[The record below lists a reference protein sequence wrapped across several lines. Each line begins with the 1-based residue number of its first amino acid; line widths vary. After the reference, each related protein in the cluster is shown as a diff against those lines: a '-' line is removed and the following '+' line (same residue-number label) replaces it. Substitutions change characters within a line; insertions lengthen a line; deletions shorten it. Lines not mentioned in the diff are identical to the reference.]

1 MSDKIRLLIA
11 DDDIQMRNLLKR
23 TLLKEG
29 FLVETAANGREA
41 IGLLTAG
48 THFDLLI
55 TDLRMP
61 EKNGEELLA
70 DVRKTHPD
78 LKVIVITG
86 YSDLSQSLRLL
97 RNGAGREPFFAV
109 QGARDRRATPKC
121 GKRTRPRRLNMHK
134 ISPWPLQRPGSCLQ
148 TVRLA

>member
-97 RNGAGREPFFAV
+97 RS
-109 QGARDRRATPKC
+109 Q
-121 GKRTRPRRLNMHK
+121 RL
-134 ISPWPLQRPGSCLQ
+134 Q
-148 TVRLA
+148 V

>member
-97 RNGAGREPFFAV
+97 RNGAFEFIAKPFKIPDLLEV
-109 QGARDRRATPKC
+109 IDRAT
-121 GKRTRPRRLNMHK
+121 
-134 ISPWPLQRPGSCLQ
+134 
-148 TVRLA
+148 LAA

>member
-11 DDDIQMRNLLKR
+11 DDDNQMRSLLKK

-41 IGLLTAG
+41 LGLLAAG
-48 THFDLLI
+48 SHFDLLI

-97 RNGAGREPFFAV
+97 RNGAFEFIAKPFKIPDLLEV
-109 QGARDRRATPKC
+109 IDRAT
-121 GKRTRPRRLNMHK
+121 
-134 ISPWPLQRPGSCLQ
+134 
-148 TVRLA
+148 LAA